1 MKLESSGAARPDAI
15 ARADRKFKL
24 VVFDLDGTLV
34 DSVHDVA
41 NAVNRVLA
49 SEGLAAIE
57 ESSRRQLLG
66 EGARLRMKRAYEM
79 RGRSLSEAELDART
93 SLFNRFYSEA
103 LVMHTRPYP
112 GAVEVLNLLHERG
125 LRIVVCTN
133 KDERSARQ
141 VLAQLKLLPPVEDVA
156 GSDTFGVQ
164 KPDRR
169 HLTKLIERLGGQV
182 STTLMVGD
190 SRHDV
195 ETARAAGVSVAVVN
209 WGYTSVPPAQLGG
222 DYLIERFSD
231 LLTIVES

>member
-1 MKLESSGAARPDAI
+1 MK
-15 ARADRKFKL
+15 ADRKFKL

-34 DSVHDVA
+34 DSLDDVA

-66 EGARLRMKRAYEM
+66 EGARIRMKRAYEM

-93 SLFNRFYSEA
+93 KLFNQFYSQA
-103 LVMHTRPYP
+103 LIVHTRPYV
-112 GAVEVLNLLHERG
+112 GAIEALNALHERG
-125 LRIVVCTN
+125 VRLAVCTN
-133 KDERSARQ
+133 KDERSARE

-156 GSDTFGVQ
+156 GPDTFGAQ
-164 KPDRR
+164 KPDPR
-169 HLTKLIERLGGQV
+169 HLTKLIDRLGGDA

-195 ETARAAGVSVAVVN
+195 ETAHAASVSVAVVD
-209 WGYTSVPPAQLGG
+209 WGYTPVPAAQLGG
-222 DYLIERFSD
+222 DFLIERFPD
-231 LLTIVES
+231 LLEIIER